1 MRIRLIASV
10 LVAVIL
16 ASCGVKARIAKGD
29 KQFALGE
36 YYRAAETYKS
46 AYSAVPSKN
55 KRLKGEV
62 AYKMGNANRIIENN
76 KRSEMAYK
84 NAVRLGCKDT
94 MLYYYYGEVLR
105 EAGKY
110 AEALKM
116 YEQFEKLMPDSR
128 LAENGIQSCRLAT
141 TDLKTPTRYEVKK
154 APAFTSRFSEFCPAF
169 GSADGDVLY
178 FNSTRGGGKK
188 ARLSRITGQR
198 TNDIYVSRTNVQ
210 GEWEEPTPIDGDI
223 NTEFDEGTCSFS
235 ADGQELYYTL
245 SKVSKEEALGTAI
258 YCSKRSGGAWTEP
271 QIVRVVQDSTINVA
285 HPALSTD
292 GRYLY
297 FVSDMPGG
305 VGGKDIWRCERQGD
319 SWGEPEN
326 LGHDINTPA
335 DEMFPYFRA
344 DGTFFFCSDG
354 HPGLGGLD
362 IFKTVPMRRLYADQP
377 DRWEVINL
385 GSPINSQ
392 YDDFGITFAG
402 KSERGYFSSNRN
414 DRKYYDHLWSFEI
427 PVLSFSI
434 EGVVTDT
441 KGEPLGDAVLRIV
454 GDNGVIAAVK
464 TKKNGTYS
472 YPVDANTNYVLLAT
486 CRGFLNSKETLELG
500 DLQKSA
506 NFLRDFQLASV
517 TKPVKM
523 NNIFYEF
530 GSAELTPES
539 SAGLDDLVKLLNDN
553 PNITIEIGA
562 HTDYVG
568 TEAANNAL
576 SLARAQSVVKYLL
589 AKGIEP
595 DRLTAKGYGESQPVV
610 VDKPLVRQYRFLKV
624 GAELTEEYIQ
634 KLPAQNQEICNQI
647 NRRTEFKVLKTT
659 YKMF

>member
-1 MRIRLIASV
+1 MTRQLVVSV
-10 LVAVIL
+10 LVAL
-16 ASCGVKARIAKGD
+16 ALCSCGVKARIAKGD
-29 KQFALGE
+29 RQFAVGE
-36 YYRAAETYKS
+36 YYRAAETYKG
-46 AYSAVPSKN
+46 AYGSVPNKN
-55 KRLKGEV
+55 KRLKAEV
-62 AYKMGNANRIIENN
+62 AYKIGNANRLIEQNR
-76 KRSEMAYK
+76 RSETAYK

-105 EAGKY
+105 QGGKY

-116 YEQFEKLMPDSR
+116 YEQFEKLMPNSR

-154 APAFTSRFSEFCPAF
+154 EPSFTSRFSEFCPAF

-188 ARLSRITGQR
+188 AKTSRITGQR
-198 TNDIYVSRTNVQ
+198 TNDIYVARTNVQ
-210 GEWEEPTPIDGDI
+210 GEWEDPEPIEGEI
-223 NTEFDEGTCSFS
+223 NTEFDEGACSFS
-235 ADGQELYYTL
+235 ADGQELFYTI

-271 QIVRVVQDSTINVA
+271 QIVRVVKDSTINVA

-297 FVSDMPGG
+297 FVSDMKGG
-305 VGGKDIWRCERQGD
+305 VGGKDIWRCERLGEG
-319 SWGEPEN
+319 WGEPEN

-344 DGTFFFCSDG
+344 DGTFYFCSDG

-362 IFKTVPMRRLYADQP
+362 IFRAEPMRKLYAEQR

-385 GSPINSQ
+385 GVPINSPS
-392 YDDFGITFAG
+392 DDFGITFAG
-402 KSERGYFSSNRN
+402 SQERGYFSSNRG
-414 DRKYYDHLWSFEI
+414 DRKYYDHLWSFAI
-427 PVLSFSI
+427 PVLTFSI

-454 GDNGVIAAVK
+454 GDNGVIGTVK

-486 CRGFLNSKETLELG
+486 CRGFLNSKETLQLG

-568 TEAANNAL
+568 TDAANNAL

-589 AKGIEP
+589 AKGIDPE
-595 DRLTAKGYGESQPVV
+595 RLTAKGYGKTQPVV
-610 VDKPLVRQYRFLKV
+610 VDRPLVKQYRFLKV
-624 GAELTEEYIQ
+624 GTELTEEYIK
-634 KLPAQNQEICNQI
+634 KLPAQNQEVCNQI

-659 YKMF
+659 YKMY